1 MATIPDPPEGGP
13 GGGPPAATFQE
24 IFDFV
29 QAFAKDNGFAV
40 VKMKPSNK
48 REGIYCRYELHCDR
62 GHRRPQRGEGL
73 RSTSTRKID
82 CPWKMIASAT
92 RATD

>member
-40 VKMKPSNK
+40 VKMKLATSA
-48 REGIYCRYELHCDR
+48 RV
-62 GHRRPQRGEGL
+62 
-73 RSTSTRKID
+73 STAAMSF
-82 CPWKMIASAT
+82 IATGVTGALSAA
-92 RATD
+92 RA